1 MTKFVEVRAMYGD
14 DVIINLDKIILVRPY
29 HDETDNSKRF
39 IIIFDNDD
47 AIHIDKDNY
56 DILDGYMHRTYDYSP
71 VARVLRDIYE
81 LLRARLR

>member
-1 MTKFVEVRAMYGD
+1 MTKFVKVRAMYGD

-39 IIIFDNDD
+39 IVILNNDD

-56 DILDGYMHRTYDYSP
+56 DILDEDMHRTYAFSP
-71 VARVLRDIYE
+71 VACVLRDIYE